1 MISQQNVTAYKA
13 YIFCCEELQQ
23 QTKGHYENEM
33 KIHPVSMYNAE
44 ILRIVLKAVCRSS
57 RQYILYINPR

>member
-33 KIHPVSMYNAE
+33 KIHPARMYIAE
-44 ILRIVLKAVCRSS
+44 KLRIVLKAVCRSS
-57 RQYILYINPR
+57 RQYIL